1 MKASI
6 KQLSLTITI
15 ILMIVLCYGCSGE
28 DNKVEKKELVLLCG
42 NSFVGPANQLC
53 EEFKAQ
59 TGIEIVITSAGSED
73 FLPLIKTA
81 SKGDILISHDPY
93 LDYVKDAGAY
103 FDHAQVGFVAPVL
116 VVQKQNPKKLK
127 SIDDLTSA
135 GLRVALS
142 NPEYSTC
149 GEMVFELLERKGI
162 KDAVM
167 VNVGN
172 RLTKGHH
179 MLGTYLKTDTIDAA
193 IMWNGV
199 ANVFSDA
206 VEIVPTPY
214 EYQSDIRVHVV
225 GLSYTKKPELLKEF
239 IDFVKANGPAIFSK
253 HGYVK

>member
-1 MKASI
+1 MKIKLSI
-6 KQLSLTITI
+6 LIVS
-15 ILMIVLCYGCSGE
+15 IVLQIVCIGCGKRESAPE
-28 DNKVEKKELVLLCG
+28 AKELVLLCG
-42 NSFVGPANQLC
+42 NSFIGPANQLC

-59 TGIEIVITSAGSED
+59 TGIEVVTTSAGSED
-73 FLPLIKTA
+73 FLPLIKAA

-93 LDYVKDAGAY
+93 LDYVKDAEAY

-116 VVQKQNPKKLK
+116 VVQKQNPKQLK
-127 SIDDLTSA
+127 SIDDLTTA

-142 NPEYSTC
+142 NPQYSTC

-162 KDAVM
+162 KEAVLA
-167 VNVGN
+167 NVEN

-179 MLGTYLKTDTIDAA
+179 VLGTYLKTDAIDAA

-214 EYQSDIRVHVV
+214 EYQADIRVHVI
-225 GLSYTKKPELLKEF
+225 GLSYTKNPELLKQF
-239 IDFVKANGPAIFSK
+239 IDFAKANGQTIFTQ